1 MSPEQNLMEPE
12 FEEHSWW
19 ENFKNNFA
27 DLIQFVAIV
36 GAILVA
42 VRFFVAEPHKVEGSS
57 MIPNFQNGDYIIT
70 NKIGL
75 RFTTIQRGE
84 VIILQNPRNTT
95 EDFIKRVI
103 ALPGDRIKLADG
115 NVYINGQLLSEPY
128 LPPGT
133 ETYGGAYLPNDEEIV
148 IPDNQYFVMGDNR
161 TGSSD
166 SREWGTVNRDL
177 IIGQA
182 WLRYWPPQEFMLIKI
197 DAASH

>member
-1 MSPEQNLMEPE
+1 MEPE